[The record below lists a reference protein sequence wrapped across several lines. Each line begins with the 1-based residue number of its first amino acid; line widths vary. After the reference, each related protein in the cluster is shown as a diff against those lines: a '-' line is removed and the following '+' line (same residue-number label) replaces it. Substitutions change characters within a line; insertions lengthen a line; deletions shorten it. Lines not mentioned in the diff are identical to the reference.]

1 MTTTPHTT
9 PSATAAEPTVGPVRM
24 PTPGAVA
31 NRNRRRP
38 VLVLAAILLLAVSAL
53 AGAFAFSQV
62 STTVAVVA
70 VTRTVP
76 AGQVLHRDDLTVV
89 QVNQSSGLAT
99 VPADDLSSVVG
110 LRAVTDL
117 PAGTTL
123 TPDSF
128 ADALVPAAGE
138 AVIGV
143 VAAPGTAPLSGLVP
157 GAQVLLVPL
166 AADGAG
172 KDDAGGSETP
182 GRVVAVSELPD
193 GTGVRVDVVVAADE
207 AARLQ
212 RLGAA
217 QRVALVLLT
226 KER

>member
-1 MTTTPHTT
+1 MTTPQTT
-9 PSATAAEPTVGPVRM
+9 HPTTAEVPVPGPVRV
-24 PTPGAVA
+24 PTPGAAA

-38 VLVLAAILLLAVSAL
+38 ALVLVAVLLLVVSAL

-70 VTRTVP
+70 MDRTVP
-76 AGQVLHRDDLTVV
+76 AGQVLQRDDLTVV

-99 VPADDLSSVVG
+99 VPADDLPAVVG

-117 PAGTTL
+117 PAGSTL
-123 TPDSF
+123 TPESY

-138 AVIGV
+138 AMVGIL
-143 VAAPGTAPLSGLVP
+143 ASPGTAPLSGLVP
-157 GAQVLLVPL
+157 GAEVLLVPL
-166 AADGAG
+166 AGDDGQ
-172 KDDAGGSETP
+172 AGGAETP
-182 GRVVAVSELPD
+182 GRVVTMHQLRD
-193 GTGVRVDVVVAADE
+193 GAGVRVDVLVAADE

-217 QRVALVLLT
+217 QRIALVILT